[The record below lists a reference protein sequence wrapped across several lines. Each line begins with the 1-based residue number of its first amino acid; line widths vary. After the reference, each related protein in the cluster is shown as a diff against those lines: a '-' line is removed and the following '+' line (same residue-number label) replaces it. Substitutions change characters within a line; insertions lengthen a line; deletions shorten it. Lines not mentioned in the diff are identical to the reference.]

1 MKLSKLERAAIG
13 ITVLTLVVMGSYFW
27 GTQRGAE
34 PVTITAQQTAPP
46 VVSAPAET
54 AAAETSPAPEQTE
67 DVFPIDLNT
76 ATVEELQLLPSI
88 GEVRAQAIVDYRE
101 ANGPFTY
108 VEDLRNVKGIGEGIL
123 SAIMDYATVGGTT
136 DG

>member
-34 PVTITAQQTAPP
+34 PVTITAQQAAPP

-54 AAAETSPAPEQTE
+54 AAPQPSQSSVVGPGVVSQPSESSSGGPGSAPAEAPAP
-67 DVFPIDLNT
+67 V
-76 ATVEELQLLPSI
+76 
-88 GEVRAQAIVDYRE
+88 
-101 ANGPFTY
+101 
-108 VEDLRNVKGIGEGIL
+108 
-123 SAIMDYATVGGTT
+123 T
-136 DG
+136 DGPGEQ